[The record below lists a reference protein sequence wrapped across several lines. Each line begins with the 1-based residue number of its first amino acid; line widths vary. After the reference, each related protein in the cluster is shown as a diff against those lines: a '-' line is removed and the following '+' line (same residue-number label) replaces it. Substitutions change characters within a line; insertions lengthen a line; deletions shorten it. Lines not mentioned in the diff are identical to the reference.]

1 MRTHVEATARAPVDP
16 WPVVERFLRSPEF
29 WLPLPARPMDDHVL
43 VSTARA
49 GPLLH
54 AVRVEVNDA
63 WTIHDAVTRRL
74 TWVPSDADGTPV
86 HTVPLPS
93 FAGQLTLR
101 HEPHEVTAS
110 LEGVY
115 EPPGGAFGAALDRA
129 LLHRTGDATGRE
141 LLNAVLLRLTSPA
154 NEEAPDEHFRRTVRR
169 GRAPRARPDP
179 DAATAHP

>member
-1 MRTHVEATARAPVDP
+1 MRTHVEATTRVPVDP
-16 WPVVERFLRSPEF
+16 WPVVERFMRSPEF
-29 WLPLPARPMDDHVL
+29 WLPLPARPMADRVY

-54 AVRVEVNDA
+54 TVRVEVSDA
-63 WTIHDAVTRRL
+63 WTVNDAVTRRL

-86 HTVPLPS
+86 HTVPLPE

-101 HEPHEVTAS
+101 HDLREISAL

-129 LLHRTGDATGRE
+129 LLHRTGDATARE
-141 LLNAVLLRLTSPA
+141 LLADVLIRLHAPA
-154 NEEAPDEHFRRTVRR
+154 NEEAPR
-169 GRAPRARPDP
+169 
-179 DAATAHP
+179 